1 MAEINSPGSL
11 LVGEGVFMKGSMQVP
26 GTASIDGKLEGEL
39 SADTVIVQ
47 TNGSMDGRTTA
58 NHVRVAGS
66 LTNTTVANKS
76 LVVESSGLIGG
87 SITYNELEIKKGGQL
102 QGSIYKVG
110 QQPAPAFGNAAPSRP
125 QAEAPAAQPA
135 AAAPA
140 AEAAPMAQA
149 QAEAEPAAAPNGNP
163 QANNGQRQQQNGGFG
178 KQGKGN

>member
-47 TNGSMDGRTTA
+47 TNGAMDGRTTA

-87 SITYNELEIKKGGQL
+87 SITYQELEIKKGGQL

-110 QQPAPAFGNAAPSRP
+110 QQPQVQAAPVR
-125 QAEAPAAQPA
+125 QEAPAPV
-135 AAAPA
+135 AAPA
-140 AEAAPMAQA
+140 APVQA
-149 QAEAEPAAAPNGNP
+149 QAEAAPAAAPNGNP
-163 QANNGQRQQQNGGFG
+163 QAANQQRQQNGGR
-178 KQGKGN
+178 QGKGG

>member
-11 LVGEGVFMKGSMQVP
+11 LVGEGVYMKGSMQVP
-26 GTASIDGKLEGEL
+26 GTASIDGKLEGDL

-47 TNGSMDGRTTA
+47 TNGAMDGRTTA

-102 QGSIYKVG
+102 QGNIYKVG
-110 QQPAPAFGNAAPSRP
+110 QQPVQAAPAASNPAPARAQQEAPAPAAAPAQP
-125 QAEAPAAQPA
+125 QAEAAPVA
-135 AAAPA
+135 AAAPNSN
-140 AEAAPMAQA
+140 AQ
-149 QAEAEPAAAPNGNP
+149 
-163 QANNGQRQQQNGGFG
+163 RQQNGGSN
-178 KQGKGN
+178 KAGKGN

>member
-26 GTASIDGKLEGEL
+26 GTASIDGKLEGDL
-39 SADTVIVQ
+39 TADTVIVQ
-47 TNGSMDGRTTA
+47 TNGAMDGRTTA

-87 SITYNELEIKKGGQL
+87 AITYNELEIKKGGQL
-102 QGSIYKVG
+102 QGNIYKVG
-110 QQPAPAFGNAAPSRP
+110 QQPPAPVYAAPASAPAPAAAPAQP
-125 QAEAPAAQPA
+125 QAEAAPT
-135 AAAPA
+135 AAPDS
-140 AEAAPMAQA
+140 
-149 QAEAEPAAAPNGNP
+149 N
-163 QANNGQRQQQNGGFG
+163 ANQQRSGS

>member
-11 LVGEGVFMKGSMQVP
+11 LVGEGVFMKGSMMVP

-47 TNGSMDGRTTA
+47 GNGSMDGRTTA
-58 NHVRVAGS
+58 NHVRVAGA

-87 SITYNELEIKKGGQL
+87 SITYSELEIKKGGQL

-110 QQPAPAFGNAAPSRP
+110 QQPPIPAAAPARQQQAAPVQASFDAP
-125 QAEAPAAQPA
+125 AEAPAAA
-135 AAAPA
+135 AV
-140 AEAAPMAQA
+140 MQQQA
-149 QAEAEPAAAPNGNP
+149 QAAPAAAPNGNA
-163 QANNGQRQQQNGGFG
+163 QGGGNQRNNGQQASG
-178 KQGKGN
+178 KQGRGS

>member
-26 GTASIDGKLEGEL
+26 GTASIDGKLEGDL
-39 SADTVIVQ
+39 TADTVIVQ
-47 TNGSMDGRTTA
+47 TNGAMDGRTTA

-87 SITYNELEIKKGGQL
+87 AITYNELEIKKGGQL
-102 QGSIYKVG
+102 QGNIYKVG
-110 QQPAPAFGNAAPSRP
+110 QQPPAPVYAAPAPAPAPAAAPAQP
-125 QAEAPAAQPA
+125 QAEAAPT
-135 AAAPA
+135 AAPDS
-140 AEAAPMAQA
+140 
-149 QAEAEPAAAPNGNP
+149 N
-163 QANNGQRQQQNGGFG
+163 ANQQRQQSGG

>member
-11 LVGEGVFMKGSMQVP
+11 LVGEGVYMKGSMQVP
-26 GTASIDGKLEGEL
+26 GTASIDGKLEGDL
-39 SADTVIVQ
+39 TADTVIVQ
-47 TNGSMDGRTTA
+47 TNGAMDGRTTA

-110 QQPAPAFGNAAPSRP
+110 QQPPAPVYAAPARPQPAEPAPAAAPAQP
-125 QAEAPAAQPA
+125 QAEAA
-135 AAAPA
+135 
-140 AEAAPMAQA
+140 
-149 QAEAEPAAAPNGNP
+149 PAAAPNDNP
-163 QANNGQRQQQNGGFG
+163 QAGNQQRQQGSSG
-178 KQGKGN
+178 KPGKGN

>member
-26 GTASIDGKLEGEL
+26 GTASIDGKLEGDL
-39 SADTVIVQ
+39 TADTVIVQ
-47 TNGSMDGRTTA
+47 TNGAMDGRTTA

-87 SITYNELEIKKGGQL
+87 AITYNELEIKKGGQL
-102 QGSIYKVG
+102 QGNIYKVG
-110 QQPAPAFGNAAPSRP
+110 QQPPAPVYAAPAPAPAPVAAPAQP
-125 QAEAPAAQPA
+125 QAEAAPT
-135 AAAPA
+135 AAPDS
-140 AEAAPMAQA
+140 
-149 QAEAEPAAAPNGNP
+149 N
-163 QANNGQRQQQNGGFG
+163 ANQQRQQSGG

>member
-11 LVGEGVFMKGSMQVP
+11 LVGDGVFMKGSMQVP

-47 TNGSMDGRTTA
+47 NNGSMDGRTTA

-110 QQPAPAFGNAAPSRP
+110 QQPAQNQAAPARP
-125 QAEAPAAQPA
+125 QQEAPAPVAQPA
-135 AAAPA
+135 AP
-140 AEAAPMAQA
+140 AQA
-149 QAEAEPAAAPNGNP
+149 QAEAAPAAAPSGNQP
-163 QANNGQRQQQNGGFG
+163 RQYQQNGG
-178 KQGKGN
+178 KPGKGN

>member
-47 TNGSMDGRTTA
+47 NNGSMDGRTTA

-110 QQPAPAFGNAAPSRP
+110 QQPAQPQVQAAPAR
-125 QAEAPAAQPA
+125 QEAPAP
-135 AAAPA
+135 AAPA
-140 AEAAPMAQA
+140 QPQAEAAPMA
-149 QAEAEPAAAPNGNP
+149 APNGNQ
-163 QANNGQRQQQNGGFG
+163 QAGGNQPRQQAQNNGRSG
-178 KQGKGN
+178 KA